1 MKTINQIKQELRAYA
16 EKMKLSLLIKDDYMK
31 RLIYLIALIPLSF
44 SLFSCC
50 EDEDFK
56 EINTPTFKVTSFEKK
71 IIDSIYYCEATIK
84 ITNIPEEYSIDGIL
98 YAYDI
103 KKCWKDNPYNEDV
116 LYDFRKEGNNK
127 YYFNLYGKHKGNMTV
142 TIGWVSRE
150 NKENYLIGWHL
161 TYGFG
166 DNCEVLIVDLNTSI
180 IK

>member
-1 MKTINQIKQELRAYA
+1 
-16 EKMKLSLLIKDDYMK
+16 MK
-31 RLIYLIALIPLSF
+31 RLIYFIALIPLSF

-56 EINTPTFKVTSFEKK
+56 EINTPTFKVTSFEKNF
-71 IIDSIYYCEATIK
+71 IDSIYYCEATIK

-127 YYFNLYGKHKGNMTV
+127 YYFNLVSPVILKKILKNFKNRY
-142 TIGWVSRE
+142 TIFCQ
-150 NKENYLIGWHL
+150 KEVINLSEKIL
-161 TYGFG
+161 
-166 DNCEVLIVDLNTSI
+166 
-180 IK
+180 K

>member
-1 MKTINQIKQELRAYA
+1 MKIK
-16 EKMKLSLLIKDDYMK
+16 KLSLLIIII
-31 RLIYLIALIPLSF
+31 LISI
-44 SLFSCC
+44 SCK
-50 EDEDFK
+50 EDTID
-56 EINTPTFKVTSFEKK
+56 PTFEVTSFEKML
-71 IIDSIYYCEATIK
+71 INDIYHCEATIK

-161 TYGFG
+161 TYRG
-166 DNCEVLIVDLNTSI
+166 NNYETLIVNLDFNE
-180 IK
+180 K

>member
-1 MKTINQIKQELRAYA
+1 MKIK
-16 EKMKLSLLIKDDYMK
+16 KLSLLIIII
-31 RLIYLIALIPLSF
+31 LISI
-44 SLFSCC
+44 SCK
-50 EDEDFK
+50 EDTID
-56 EINTPTFKVTSFEKK
+56 PTFNLTSFEKNF
-71 IIDSIYYCEATIK
+71 IDSIYYCTATIK

-142 TIGWVSRE
+142 IIGWVSRE

-161 TYGFG
+161 TYRG
-166 DNCEVLIVDLNTSI
+166 DNYETLILNLDFNEE
-180 IK
+180 

>member
-1 MKTINQIKQELRAYA
+1 MKIK
-16 EKMKLSLLIKDDYMK
+16 KLLLLIIII
-31 RLIYLIALIPLSF
+31 LISI
-44 SLFSCC
+44 SCK
-50 EDEDFK
+50 EDTID
-56 EINTPTFKVTSFEKK
+56 PTFNLTSFEKNF
-71 IIDSIYYCEATIK
+71 IDSIYYCTATIK

-161 TYGFG
+161 TYRG
-166 DNCEVLIVDLNTSI
+166 DNYETLIVNLDFNE
-180 IK
+180 K

>member
-1 MKTINQIKQELRAYA
+1 MKIK
-16 EKMKLSLLIKDDYMK
+16 KLSLLIIII
-31 RLIYLIALIPLSF
+31 LISI
-44 SLFSCC
+44 SCK
-50 EDEDFK
+50 EDTID
-56 EINTPTFKVTSFEKK
+56 PTFEVTSFEKML
-71 IIDSIYYCEATIK
+71 INDIYHCEATIK

-161 TYGFG
+161 TYRG
-166 DNCEVLIVDLNTSI
+166 DNYETLIVNLDFKSR
-180 IK
+180 

>member
-1 MKTINQIKQELRAYA
+1 MKIK
-16 EKMKLSLLIKDDYMK
+16 KLSLLIIII
-31 RLIYLIALIPLSF
+31 LISI
-44 SLFSCC
+44 SCK
-50 EDEDFK
+50 EDTID
-56 EINTPTFKVTSFEKK
+56 PTFNLTSFEKNF
-71 IIDSIYYCEATIK
+71 IDSIYYCEATIK

-142 TIGWVSRE
+142 TIGWVSKE

-161 TYGFG
+161 TYRG
-166 DNCEVLIVDLNTSI
+166 NNYETLIVNLDFNE
-180 IK
+180 K

>member
-1 MKTINQIKQELRAYA
+1 MKIK
-16 EKMKLSLLIKDDYMK
+16 KLSLLIIII
-31 RLIYLIALIPLSF
+31 LISI
-44 SLFSCC
+44 SCK
-50 EDEDFK
+50 EDTIDS
-56 EINTPTFKVTSFEKK
+56 TFEVTSFEKML
-71 IIDSIYYCEATIK
+71 INDIYHCEATIK

-161 TYGFG
+161 TYRG
-166 DNCEVLIVDLNTSI
+166 NNYETLIVNLDFNE
-180 IK
+180 K

>member
-1 MKTINQIKQELRAYA
+1 MKIK
-16 EKMKLSLLIKDDYMK
+16 KLSLLIIII
-31 RLIYLIALIPLSF
+31 LISI
-44 SLFSCC
+44 SCK
-50 EDEDFK
+50 EDTID
-56 EINTPTFKVTSFEKK
+56 PTFNLTSFEKNF
-71 IIDSIYYCEATIK
+71 IDSIYYCTATIK

-142 TIGWVSRE
+142 IIGWVSRE

-161 TYGFG
+161 TYRG
-166 DNCEVLIVDLNTSI
+166 DNYETLILNLDFNE
-180 IK
+180 K

>member
-1 MKTINQIKQELRAYA
+1 MK
-16 EKMKLSLLIKDDYMK
+16 KLLLIIII
-31 RLIYLIALIPLSF
+31 LISI
-44 SLFSCC
+44 SCK
-50 EDEDFK
+50 EDTID
-56 EINTPTFKVTSFEKK
+56 PTFNLTSFEKK
-71 IIDSIYYCEATIK
+71 IIDSIYHCEATIK

-142 TIGWVSRE
+142 IIGWVSRE

-161 TYGFG
+161 TYRG
-166 DNCEVLIVDLNTSI
+166 NNYETLIVNLDFNE
-180 IK
+180 K

>member
-1 MKTINQIKQELRAYA
+1 MKK
-16 EKMKLSLLIKDDYMK
+16 
-31 RLIYLIALIPLSF
+31 LIYLIVLIS
-44 SLFSCC
+44 SLFSCS
-50 EDEDFK
+50 EDKTFQEV
-56 EINTPTFKVTSFEKK
+56 NTPTFKVTSFEKVLVNG
-71 IIDSIYYCEATIK
+71 IYNCTATIK

-142 TIGWVSRE
+142 TIEWVSRE

-161 TYGFG
+161 TYGLS

>member
-1 MKTINQIKQELRAYA
+1 MK
-16 EKMKLSLLIKDDYMK
+16 KLLLLLLLIII
-31 RLIYLIALIPLSF
+31 LI
-44 SLFSCC
+44 SCK
-50 EDEDFK
+50 EDTID
-56 EINTPTFKVTSFEKK
+56 PTFEVTSFEK
-71 IIDSIYYCEATIK
+71 ILINDIYHCEATIK

-161 TYGFG
+161 TYRG
-166 DNCEVLIVDLNTSI
+166 NNYETLIVNLNFN
-180 IK
+180 KK

>member
-1 MKTINQIKQELRAYA
+1 MKIK
-16 EKMKLSLLIKDDYMK
+16 KLLLLIIII
-31 RLIYLIALIPLSF
+31 LISI
-44 SLFSCC
+44 SCK
-50 EDEDFK
+50 EDTIDPT
-56 EINTPTFKVTSFEKK
+56 IPTFNLTSFEKK

-127 YYFNLYGKHKGNMTV
+127 YYFNLYGKHKGNMTII
-142 TIGWVSRE
+142 IGWVSRE

-161 TYGFG
+161 TYRG
-166 DNCEVLIVDLNTSI
+166 NNYETLIVNLDFNE
-180 IK
+180 K

>member
-1 MKTINQIKQELRAYA
+1 MK
-16 EKMKLSLLIKDDYMK
+16 KLLLLIII
-31 RLIYLIALIPLSF
+31 LISI
-44 SLFSCC
+44 SCK
-50 EDEDFK
+50 EDTID
-56 EINTPTFKVTSFEKK
+56 PTFEVTSFEK
-71 IIDSIYYCEATIK
+71 ILINDIYHCEATIK

-161 TYGFG
+161 TYRG
-166 DNCEVLIVDLNTSI
+166 NNYETLIVNLDFNE
-180 IK
+180 K

>member
-1 MKTINQIKQELRAYA
+1 MK
-16 EKMKLSLLIKDDYMK
+16 KLLLLIII
-31 RLIYLIALIPLSF
+31 LISI
-44 SLFSCC
+44 SCK
-50 EDEDFK
+50 EDTIDPT
-56 EINTPTFKVTSFEKK
+56 IPTFEVTSFEK
-71 IIDSIYYCEATIK
+71 ILIDSIYYCEAIIK

-142 TIGWVSRE
+142 IIGWVSRE

-161 TYGFG
+161 TYRG
-166 DNCEVLIVDLNTSI
+166 NNYETLIVNLDFNE
-180 IK
+180 K

>member
-1 MKTINQIKQELRAYA
+1 MK
-16 EKMKLSLLIKDDYMK
+16 KLLLLIII
-31 RLIYLIALIPLSF
+31 LISI
-44 SLFSCC
+44 SCK
-50 EDEDFK
+50 EDTIDQT
-56 EINTPTFKVTSFEKK
+56 IPTFEVTSFEK
-71 IIDSIYYCEATIK
+71 ILIDSIYYYEAIIK

-142 TIGWVSRE
+142 IIGWVSRE

-161 TYGFG
+161 TYRG
-166 DNCEVLIVDLNTSI
+166 NNYETLIVNLDFNE
-180 IK
+180 K